1 MFYNEYKTKAIDWVT
16 ADIKIMLVNGYT
28 QDIDAHS
35 NIGDITGEI
44 TGDGYTAGGQAL
56 VNKSVAR
63 DDTND
68 LAKYDA
74 DDVVWTGTLS
84 ATGAVIYLN
93 GSTLIAYIDF
103 GELKESLNDNFIIQ
117 WHTNGVFTLG

>member
-68 LAKYDA
+68 FAKYDA

-84 ATGAVIYLN
+84 ATGAVVYLN